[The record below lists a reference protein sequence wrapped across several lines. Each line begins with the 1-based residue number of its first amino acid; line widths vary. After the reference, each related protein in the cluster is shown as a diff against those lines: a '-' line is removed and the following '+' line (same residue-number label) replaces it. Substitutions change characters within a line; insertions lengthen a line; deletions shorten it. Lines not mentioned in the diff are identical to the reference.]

1 MVTETT
7 VSTDAQDYPP
17 GAWTEITATG
27 FDPGSIVTFQ
37 AVSYTHLRAHET

>member
-27 FDPGSIVTFQ
+27 FDPGSMALSMAPLSPRGT
-37 AVSYTHLRAHET
+37 